1 MNATL
6 QCLCN
11 IQQFVEYFKYDKN
24 LIYKVKN
31 DTEKNFLCSSFKLL
45 IEKLWPNNYNM
56 NNQIK
61 SYSPYEFKYKI
72 SKMNPLFAGVAANDS
87 KDLVNFIIMTLHDE
101 LNTVNNHIN
110 ENSFNLDQTNM
121 NLMYNAFVQN
131 FNANNNS
138 MISKLFYAINYNI
151 TECQLCKMKTYNF
164 QTYFFLIF
172 PLEEIRKYKLNNNQ
186 FNYNNINI
194 NAFDNNKVD
203 IYDCFNYDSKVNI
216 MSGQNMMYCNNCK
229 QTYNTL
235 TRTLLCT
242 GPEILI
248 IILNRGKGIQFD
260 VKINFYEDLDLR
272 TYINMPNTGCFYK
285 LIGVITHLGES
296 GMGGHFIAY
305 CKNPINNYWS
315 QYNDY
320 KVSPVND
327 FKNEVIDYAMPY
339 LLFYQKQH

>member
-31 DTEKNFLCSSFKLL
+31 DTEKNLLCSSFKLL

-61 SYSPYEFKYKI
+61 SYSPYEFKNKI

-138 MISKLFYAINYNI
+138 IISKLFYAINYNI

-194 NAFDNNKVD
+194 NAYDNNKVD

-272 TYINMPNTGCFYK
+272 TYISMPNTGCFYK